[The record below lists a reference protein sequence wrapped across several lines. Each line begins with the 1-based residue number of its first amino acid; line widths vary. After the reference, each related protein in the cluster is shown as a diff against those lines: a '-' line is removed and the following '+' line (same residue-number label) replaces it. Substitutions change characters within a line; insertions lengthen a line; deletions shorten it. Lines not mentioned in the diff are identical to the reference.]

1 MKRLERLGN
10 VYMKNITI
18 DLEMEYKDFNGWQNK
33 GTIKYKIGRFGKT
46 KTVDYVVLKNHNYK
60 IAFVENRYRDYE
72 IPQEREDR
80 ENLLLMAYSKVGEM
94 QYFLDLKKD
103 FLKQEQE
110 RKEEEKRKKLEEEKR
125 RIALGEQI
133 SIEKYILN
141 LHIYNN
147 STIS

>member
-1 MKRLERLGN
+1 MKKLERLGN

-60 IAFVENRYRDYE
+60 IAFVESRYRDYE

-110 RKEEEKRKKLEEEKR
+110 RKEEEKRKRLEEEKR

-141 LHIYNN
+141 LNIYNN